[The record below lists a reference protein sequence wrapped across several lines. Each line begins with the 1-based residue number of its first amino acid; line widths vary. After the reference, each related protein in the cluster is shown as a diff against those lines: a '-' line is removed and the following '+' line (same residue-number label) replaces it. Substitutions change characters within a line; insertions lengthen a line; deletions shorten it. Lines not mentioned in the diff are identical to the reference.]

1 MRARNFAIL
10 ATQLCCINFRSC
22 LVSVCRFR
30 WVVAHHA
37 ESQMSRFHAQAR
49 SALLLPGIIVT
60 LAATAAPDVWADP
73 ISVVVDYAKV
83 MQVSRP
89 ADIVIIGNAAI
100 ADITIRDN
108 RTLIITGRS
117 FGTTNLIVLDKEGQT
132 IADEIIT
139 VSAPNNQVVTVHRRS
154 SRQSYSCTPDC
165 APMLV
170 VGDNIATFDAVNSQ
184 IKAHGSLSDTAANR

>member
-1 MRARNFAIL
+1 
-10 ATQLCCINFRSC
+10 
-22 LVSVCRFR
+22 
-30 WVVAHHA
+30 
-37 ESQMSRFHAQAR
+37 
-49 SALLLPGIIVT
+49 
-60 LAATAAPDVWADP
+60 
-73 ISVVVDYAKV
+73 

-132 IADEIIT
+132 IADDIIT